1 MEKKPK
7 KKKFEVQENE
17 SLSDCLKRMDNEGYM
32 PVRRREEPVF
42 KESSGSKQPE
52 LCGQKI
58 IFEGK
63 LK

>member
-17 SLSDCLKRMDNEGYM
+17 SLSDCLKRMDDEGYM

-42 KESSGSKQPE
+42 KEGQGSKEPE
-52 LCGQKI
+52 LYGRKI
-58 IFEGK
+58 VFEGK